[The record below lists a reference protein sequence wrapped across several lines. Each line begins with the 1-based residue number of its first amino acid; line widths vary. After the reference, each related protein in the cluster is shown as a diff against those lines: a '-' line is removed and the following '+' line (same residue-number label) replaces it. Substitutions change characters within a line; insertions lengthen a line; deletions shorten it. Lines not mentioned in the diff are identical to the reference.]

1 VSFNIPAKPVIDEQ
15 IIKKSR
21 FITFIQRARNKTEA
35 VQCIR
40 DIKTAHPDARHH
52 CWAYIAGHPTE
63 TTDIGFSDD
72 GEPQGT
78 AGKPIL
84 NVLQHK
90 QVGEIVLVVVRYFG
104 GIKLGAGGLVRA
116 YSSSAHLA
124 AEKLETTLLV
134 PTKKLAFQI
143 HYELEQKVQHYL
155 KGQGFKLTKS
165 DYAENITLEVDV
177 PEQMFESTKQT
188 LTDITS
194 GKVFF

>member
-1 VSFNIPAKPVIDEQ
+1 MSYKVPAQPVIDEQ

-21 FITFIQRARNKTEA
+21 FITYIQRATNKAEA
-35 VQCIR
+35 VQFIQK
-40 DIKTAHPDARHH
+40 IKTEHPDARHH
-52 CWAYIAGHPTE
+52 CWAYIAGHPIE
-63 TTDIGFSDD
+63 TTAIAFSDD
-72 GEPQGT
+72 GEPHGT

-90 QVGEIVLVVVRYFG
+90 QVGEIILVVVRYFG
-104 GIKLGAGGLVRA
+104 GIKLGSGGLVRA

-124 AEKLETTLLV
+124 AEKLKTTRLV

-143 HYELEQKVQHYL
+143 QYELEQKVQHYL
-155 KGQGFKLTKS
+155 KEQGFKVTES
-165 DYAENITLEVDV
+165 NYAERISLEIEV
-177 PEQMFESTKQT
+177 PELTFDNTKQT